1 MKKKF
6 FHTYTNTWPLAI
18 VFTTFLILK
27 MKSEK
32 EKMISGHPYQAND
45 EELVKERLFAKELLF
60 DFNSL
65 RPLDNEKRNQILAE
79 LLGGTGENYYIEPP
93 FRCDYGYNI
102 EIGKNFY
109 ANYNL
114 TVLDCAKVKMGD
126 NVFIA
131 PNVAIYT
138 AGHPIHPLLRNEQY
152 EFALPIEIGD
162 SVWIGGNVVI
172 NPGVTIGSNSVIGAG
187 SIVTKDIPSGVIAV
201 GNPCKVLRSIT
212 EEDKAYYYKGFK
224 EVSNSG

>member
-1 MKKKF
+1 
-6 FHTYTNTWPLAI
+6 
-18 VFTTFLILK
+18 

-32 EKMISGHPYQAND
+32 EKMLGGQPYLANGSK
-45 EELVKERLFAKELLF
+45 LVGERLFAKELLF
-60 DFNSL
+60 EFNNLS
-65 RPLDNEKRNQILAE
+65 PVEVEARNAILQK
-79 LLGGTGENYYIEPP
+79 LLGKTRGNFYVEPP

-102 EIGKNFY
+102 EIGDHFY

-114 TVLDCAKVKMGD
+114 VIVDCARVKIGD

-138 AGHPIHPLLRNEQY
+138 AGHPIHPDLRNQEL
-152 EFALPIEIGD
+152 EFALPIEIGN

-172 NPGVTIGSNSVIGAG
+172 NPGIKIGDNTVIGSGSV
-187 SIVTKDIPSGVIAV
+187 VTKNIPPNVVAV

-212 EEDKAYYYKGFK
+212 EDDKSYYYKNFNVEK
-224 EVSNSG
+224 NNR